1 MTSTDPAR
9 ETSTKPGP
17 ADDGR
22 RRRRNRRWG
31 RAAALCAAALAL
43 LFLGTRLSLLPGLG
57 DIFGEETHDRS
68 GPAVLKSIQDMS
80 RYEAAAGNFQVVVDL
95 EKDTKYVPDVI
106 RGSRTLFVGAGTVSA
121 YVDLGRVTSGG
132 VVVNED
138 RTTAE
143 LRLPHAVLGKPALD
157 PDRSYAVSKQR
168 GLLDRLG
175 DFFSDN
181 PGSEQAVNKLA
192 ARHIGDAAE
201 ESGLAQRAE
210 KNTTAMLKGL
220 LESLGFEKVTV
231 RYGTEAAGR
240 S

>member
-1 MTSTDPAR
+1 MTSTDPAS
-9 ETSTKPGP
+9 EPSPKPAP
-17 ADDGR
+17 ADDGA

-31 RAAALCAAALAL
+31 RVAVGCAAALAL
-43 LFLGTRLSLLPGLG
+43 LLIGTRLSLLPGLG
-57 DIFGEETHDRS
+57 DLLGEKTHDRS
-68 GPAVLKSIQDMS
+68 GPAVLKSVQDLN

-95 EKDTKYVPDVI
+95 EKDTRFVPDAI
-106 RGSRTLFVGAGTVSA
+106 RGTRTLYVGAGTVSA
-121 YVDLGRVTSGG
+121 YVDLGQVTSGG
-132 VVVNED
+132 VVVDED

-192 ARHIGDAAE
+192 AAHIGEAAKD
-201 ESGLAQRAE
+201 SGLARRAE
-210 KNTTAMLKGL
+210 KNTTAMLRGL
-220 LESLGFEKVTV
+220 LGSLGFEKVTV
-231 RYGTEAAGR
+231 HYGTAR
-240 S
+240 P

>member
-1 MTSTDPAR
+1 MTSTDPAT
-9 ETSTKPGP
+9 EPSTKPGP

-22 RRRRNRRWG
+22 RRRRWG
-31 RAAALCAAALAL
+31 RAAALGAAALAL
-43 LFLGTRLSLLPGLG
+43 LLLGTRLSLLPGLG

-106 RGSRTLFVGAGTVSA
+106 RGSRTLYVGAGTVSA

-192 ARHIGDAAE
+192 ARHIGEAAE
-201 ESGLAQRAE
+201 ESGLARRAE

-220 LESLGFEKVTV
+220 LGSLGFETVTV
-231 RYGTEAAGR
+231 RYGTGATGR

>member
-1 MTSTDPAR
+1 MTSTDSATEP
-9 ETSTKPGP
+9 SPKPDP
-17 ADDGR
+17 ADDGA
-22 RRRRNRRWG
+22 RRRRNRWARV
-31 RAAALCAAALAL
+31 AAGCAAALAL
-43 LFLGTRLSLLPGLG
+43 LLIGTRLSLLPGLG
-57 DIFGEETHDRS
+57 DLLGEETHDRS

-95 EKDTKYVPDVI
+95 EKDTKFVPDAI
-106 RGSRTLFVGAGTVSA
+106 RGTRTLYVGAGTVSA
-121 YVDLGRVTSGG
+121 YVDLGKVTSGG

-143 LRLPHAVLGKPALD
+143 IRLPHAVLGKPALD

-192 ARHIGDAAE
+192 ARHIGEAAE

-210 KNTTAMLKGL
+210 KNTTAMLRGL
-220 LESLGFEKVTV
+220 LGSLGFETVTV
-231 RYGTEAAGR
+231 HYGTTR
-240 S
+240 P